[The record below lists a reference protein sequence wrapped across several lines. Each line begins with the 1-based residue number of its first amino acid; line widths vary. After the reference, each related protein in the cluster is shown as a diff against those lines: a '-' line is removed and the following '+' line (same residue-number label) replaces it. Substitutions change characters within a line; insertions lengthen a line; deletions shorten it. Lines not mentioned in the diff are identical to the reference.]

1 MSRRVKG
8 VLFADYVR
16 MIRAAKDL
24 PWQTR
29 LAPQDLEWLSKQI
42 DPHHWYPMDAY
53 ERMGQAIF
61 EMVAGE
67 NLEAARQWGR
77 RTIDALFQAEPILFA
92 HRDPRETLMRFQVLR
107 QALFDFPAAE
117 VIAIRDGKAI
127 LEFRYGMAA
136 KAEEAA
142 VWQSLG
148 FLERLLEL
156 AGARG
161 IEARIESGTW
171 KGDPATR
178 VILTW
183 RPAGSAPDL
192 PSRGEPS

>member
-16 MIRAAKDL
+16 MIRAAKNL
-24 PWQTR
+24 PWLMR
-29 LAPQDLEWLSKQI
+29 LAPQDLEWLSKRIESSQ
-42 DPHHWYPMDAY
+42 WYPMDAY

-61 EMVAGE
+61 ELVAGE
-67 NLEAARQWGR
+67 DLQTVREWGR
-77 RTIDALFQAEPILFA
+77 RTIDALFQSEPILFA
-92 HRDPRETLMRFQVLR
+92 YRDPRETLMRFQVLR

-117 VIAIRDGKAI
+117 VISIRDGRAV
-127 LEFRYGMAA
+127 LEFHYGMAP

-156 AGARG
+156 AGATG
-161 IEARIESGTW
+161 IEARLESGTW
-171 KGDPATR
+171 KGDPSTR
-178 VILTW
+178 IVLSW
-183 RPAGSAPDL
+183 RPAGGNPDL
-192 PSRGEPS
+192 PALVEHS